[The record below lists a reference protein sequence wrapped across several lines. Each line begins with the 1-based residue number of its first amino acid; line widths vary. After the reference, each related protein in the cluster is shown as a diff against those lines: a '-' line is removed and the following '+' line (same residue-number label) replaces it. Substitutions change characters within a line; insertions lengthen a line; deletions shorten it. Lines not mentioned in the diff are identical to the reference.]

1 MVMQNEKMT
10 DSEIIELLG
19 EYGFSKPEISSIIKK
34 LPSKEFESV
43 IDYIE
48 KIKKEKED
56 SVDNERKAALEELD
70 KRQNIQKLEEERK
83 ERYRELLK
91 NKIAAN
97 RLEQKQKEDQENKLL
112 SVEEKPII
120 IDADVRI
127 RVYLENG
134 DEIYLGFP
142 RESTIKHLHE
152 KIASEIGFSNFEIKR
167 FGHDEVIQ
175 ISNKFIFEELKAKS
189 AMLEVVK
196 N

>member
-1 MVMQNEKMT
+1 M
-10 DSEIIELLG
+10 
-19 EYGFSKPEISSIIKK
+19 
-34 LPSKEFESV
+34 

-48 KIKKEKED
+48 KVKKEKED
-56 SVDNERKAALEELD
+56 SADDERKAALEELG

-142 RESTIKHLHE
+142 RESTIRNCMQYK
-152 KIASEIGFSNFEIKR
+152 
-167 FGHDEVIQ
+167 
-175 ISNKFIFEELKAKS
+175 
-189 AMLEVVK
+189 
-196 N
+196 